1 VKLQMNSNFQI
12 CMDLLLVTTVS
23 VFVFGGTPRAPIE
36 GLTKTTHKK
45 PAWMKQGIIMA
56 GNWSSITHRKHES
69 GQPWTQSGFRLTD
82 EEAEILYRKEISAE
96 MADRLKDEGVTFV
109 MIPLWSGIGSY
120 KEEFPGMEDSK
131 RFAELIHARGMRV
144 GVYIHQG
151 CLSREFLTDRPDA
164 YDWLAWPS
172 FESSFTEPPPPKE
185 KSPGYPVY
193 RNHDGY
199 QKFMRG
205 ILDYAVKEVKADLV
219 HFDNYVFKSGLS
231 PWAIEDFREFLRAK
245 YPPEILAEHFGGEDL
260 KEVGRLAHDKI
271 EPACLEWRMFQAWMF
286 GESYRR
292 LSDYARTLNPQVAT
306 EINAGGMSVGFRGGI
321 IDLSQ
326 MLPYGDA
333 YWHEQTMCG
342 WKPDQRKLYTGIR
355 TYKLARLYNQSAFT
369 YTPSRL
375 TCSEALAFNNDGM
388 GCLYWFM
395 YARLNWAVTATRT
408 ADETLMPETRFY
420 NGRREL
426 FNQGDIITDVA
437 VLRGR
442 ATNINGQPEAVS
454 NAYLF
459 EQAMI
464 TKHIPFEII
473 FDQHLDDLS
482 EYRAVA
488 LPDVR
493 MMEDDQIAKLLDYVE
508 SGGGLV
514 VTDQTAN
521 QDRWKRP
528 RKNGLGRFFKKPVNA
543 SGESFEQRGKGR
555 MVYTRIA
562 RPEKFSQGSLPLNS
576 GQLAEAVV
584 KAMVGH
590 PTFRTDA
597 PPYIGMEYVRQK
609 QRVLINL
616 LDYSEGAAAGKPIRI
631 WVSPALGR
639 VADVRMISPRRVES
653 EVSARPQDE
662 GVEITVP
669 NLNVYA
675 VVIVDLEQ
683 LDKQES

>member
-1 VKLQMNSNFQI
+1 MNRTYQI
-12 CMDLLLVTTVS
+12 PMVFLLVTAVS
-23 VFVFGGTPRAPIE
+23 AFASVGDRPAPIG
-36 GLTKTTHKK
+36 GLTTTTHKR
-45 PAWMKQGIIMA
+45 PDWMKQGIIMA

-69 GQPWTQSGFRLTD
+69 GQPWTQSGFGLSD
-82 EEAEILYRKEISAE
+82 DEAEILYRKEISAE
-96 MADRLKDEGVTFV
+96 MADRLKEKGVTFV

-151 CLSREFLTDRPDA
+151 SLSREFLADRPDA

-172 FESSFTEPPPPKE
+172 FESSYTKPPPKE
-185 KSPGYPVY
+185 KAPGYTVY

-199 QKFMRG
+199 QKFMRK
-205 ILDYAVKEVKADLV
+205 IIHYAIKEVKADLV

-231 PWAIEDFREFLRAK
+231 PWAIEDFRKYLRVK
-245 YPPEILAEHFGGEDL
+245 YTPAILKEHFGGEDL
-260 KEVGRLAHDKI
+260 KEVSRLAHAKI

-292 LSDYARTLNPQVAT
+292 LSDYARSLNPEVAT
-306 EINAGGMSVGFRGGI
+306 EMNAGGISVGFRDGI

-333 YWHEQTMCG
+333 YWHEQTRCG
-342 WKPDQRKLYTGIR
+342 WKPNRRKLYSGIR
-355 TYKLARLYNQSAFT
+355 TYKLARLYNQCAFT
-369 YTPSRL
+369 YTPARL

-388 GCLYWFM
+388 GCPYWFM
-395 YARLNWAVTATRT
+395 YARLNWAVTATKT
-408 ADETLMPETRFY
+408 ADETLAPETRFY
-420 NGRREL
+420 NENRGL

-442 ATNINGQPEAVS
+442 ATNINGPMEAIS

-464 TKHIPFEII
+464 TEHIPFEII

-482 EYRAVA
+482 KYRAVA

-493 MMEDDQIAKLLDYVE
+493 MMEDGQIKKLLDYVE
-508 SGGGLV
+508 SDGGLV
-514 VTDQTAN
+514 VTDRTAS
-521 QDRWKRP
+521 QDRWRRP
-528 RKNGLGRFFKKPVNA
+528 RKNGLGRFFKKSVNA
-543 SGESFEQRGKGR
+543 GGESFEQRGKGR

-576 GQLAEAVV
+576 GELAEAVV
-584 KAMVGH
+584 KAMGGR

-597 PPYIGMEYVRQK
+597 PLYVGMEYVRQK
-609 QRVLINL
+609 QRVLIHL
-616 LDYSEGAAAGKPIRI
+616 LDYSEGAAASRPIRI
-631 WVSPALGR
+631 WTSPVLGK
-639 VADVRMISPRRVES
+639 VADVRMISPRRGES
-653 EVSARPQDE
+653 KLPFAPQDR
-662 GVEITVP
+662 GVQITVG

-675 VVIVDLEQ
+675 VVIVDLAQ
-683 LDKQES
+683 LDTSGQSSVLR